1 MKTDNHI
8 KDLEDL
14 IDASQKVI
22 IRQQREIKVLR
33 DFIDSVNKEHYIT
46 WDEFL
51 EGKRK

>member
-1 MKTDNHI
+1 MKEHV
-8 KDLEDL
+8 KELEEL

-22 IRQQREIKVLR
+22 LRQQREIKVLR

>member
-1 MKTDNHI
+1 MDKHI
-8 KDLEDL
+8 KDLHEL
-14 IDASQKVI
+14 IEASQKVI
-22 IRQQREIKVLR
+22 KRQQREIKVLR